1 MTKATVMAVNEGATG
16 LVISKSLIGQ
26 ANDLA
31 REHEQFNDR
40 YIVAGRLAL
49 YELLTKIYELVERF
63 DAASDKSE
71 LLQMVRKSLF
81 EDYGI
86 RTQDN
91 STDTGIL
98 VRYITRADRK
108 TTHVYARAIETAR
121 SEGVRPKYL
130 AKYLERKGG
139 VERIRAEAAKL
150 PTVGLPAIAN
160 SEESLGDLSAE
171 KSQLRDN
178 YLEARKE
185 SPYTSF
191 TVSKSSNDL
200 PTPEPLNFF
209 VCSEKNGRYFVLAQ
223 LPLSKDL
230 QKEVMQ
236 ELTESLTSNFAKAKV
251 DVERFHQKSMRKHT
265 LNLLNRLRRNKK
277 SNPLNYSTTSI

>member
-1 MTKATVMAVNEGATG
+1 MTKASVLAVNKVATG

-31 REHEQFNDR
+31 REHEEFNDR

-63 DAASDKSE
+63 DAASDKSQ

-91 STDTGIL
+91 STDIGIL

-121 SEGVRPKYL
+121 SEGVRSTYL

-139 VERIRAEAAKL
+139 VERIRAETAKL
-150 PTVGLPAIAN
+150 PAVVM
-160 SEESLGDLSAE
+160 SEETLDDFSAE

-223 LPLSKDL
+223 LPLPKDL
-230 QKEVMQ
+230 QTAIMQ

-251 DVERFHQKSMRKHT
+251 DIERFHQKSMRKHT

-277 SNPLNYSTTSI
+277 SNPLNYSTSSI

>member
-1 MTKATVMAVNEGATG
+1 MTKATVIAVNEGATG

-26 ANDLA
+26 ANELA
-31 REHEQFNDR
+31 LEHEEFNDR

-63 DAASDKSE
+63 DAASDKSQ
-71 LLQMVRKSLF
+71 LLQIVRKSLF

-139 VERIRAEAAKL
+139 VERIRAETAKL
-150 PTVGLPAIAN
+150 PAIVVG
-160 SEESLGDLSAE
+160 EVSLDDLSAE
-171 KSQLRDN
+171 KSRLRDN

-185 SPYTSF
+185 CPYTSF
-191 TVSKSSNDL
+191 TVSKSTNDL
-200 PTPEPLNFF
+200 PTPEALNFF
-209 VCSEKNGRYFVLAQ
+209 ACSEKNGRYFVLAQ

-230 QKEVMQ
+230 QKEIMQ
-236 ELTESLTSNFAKAKV
+236 ELSEGLTSNFAKAKV
-251 DVERFHQKSMRKHT
+251 DIERFHQKSMRKHT
-265 LNLLNRLRRNKK
+265 LNLLKRLRRNKK